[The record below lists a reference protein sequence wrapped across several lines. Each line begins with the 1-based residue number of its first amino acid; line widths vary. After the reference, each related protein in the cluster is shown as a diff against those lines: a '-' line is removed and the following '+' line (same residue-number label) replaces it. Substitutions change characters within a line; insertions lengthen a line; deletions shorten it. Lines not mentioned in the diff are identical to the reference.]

1 MRPLRFA
8 PVLLALGLV
17 EGLLAACGYQVG
29 GLYETRDVKVEVFDN
44 VGERRTHEFD
54 LTGAVVSEMTSR
66 GIRVNRRDAPV
77 TLKGRIEEI
86 RTPPVVNQAETD
98 TLLVGSLHYR
108 VEIRL
113 VRADGTERWKHE
125 RVESV
130 SYTPSRGESAESAR
144 KEMVDRLARWVVTH
158 FEKEW

>member
-1 MRPLRFA
+1 MTRLPLLPA
-8 PVLLALGLV
+8 LLLLG
-17 EGLLAACGYQVG
+17 ACCGYRAG
-29 GLYETRDVKVEVFDN
+29 GLYETRDVRIETFDN

-54 LTGAVVSEMTSR
+54 LTGAVAQEMVSR

-86 RTPPVVNQAETD
+86 RTPPLVSQARTD
-98 TLLVGSLHYR
+98 QVTVGSLYYR

-113 VRADGTERWKHE
+113 LQADGKERWKDE

-130 SYTPSRGESAESAR
+130 SYTPSRGESAETAR
-144 KEMVDRLARWVVTH
+144 REMVDRLARWVVTR